1 MTLNAIGLLCFF
13 NIIAYFTLFEKQNSI
28 FFDIFNNNQNMV
40 LIFVRSTII
49 YLACLLI
56 IRLMG
61 KRQIGEMQPFEFVVT
76 LIIAEL
82 ACIPMSDVSIP
93 LLYGVSA
100 IIAVFIIH
108 QIMALLSAY
117 KPIFKTML
125 SGKPS
130 VVINKD
136 GIDFKELQKNNLDVD
151 DLIESLRGLGY
162 FSLDS
167 VVYAIYESNGNL
179 SAVEN
184 PNKQNSSSL
193 PILIFKDGK
202 INEQNVKLAD
212 IQQQDFDE
220 IFKTCNVKNTKKV
233 KVVTIDGDG
242 NFYLQENGKKYI
254 TGKYKLIKGAK
265 W

>member
-1 MTLNAIGLLCFF
+1 
-13 NIIAYFTLFEKQNSI
+13 
-28 FFDIFNNNQNMV
+28 MV
-40 LIFVRSTII
+40 LVFVRSTII
-49 YLACLLI
+49 YFACLVI

-61 KRQIGEMQPFEFVVT
+61 KRQIGEMQPFELVVT

-108 QIMALLSAY
+108 QLMALLSAY
-117 KPIFKTML
+117 KTVFKTL
-125 SGKPS
+125 ISGKPS

-167 VVYAIYESNGNL
+167 VLYAIYESNGTL
-179 SAVEN
+179 TAVEN
-184 PNKQNSSSL
+184 PNKKGGDSL
-193 PILIFKDGK
+193 PVLIYKNGK
-202 INEQNVKLAD
+202 ENTDNTKLLNVKKE
-212 IQQQDFDE
+212 DFIA
-220 IFKTCNVKNTKKV
+220 IFSECNVKNYKNV

-242 NFYLQENGKKYI
+242 NYYLQEKNKKFI
-254 TGKYKLIKGAK
+254 TGKYDLIKGAK